1 MHRMFALLWALAKLA
16 NSLFQHSA
24 ALTNLYLFA
33 AMATPFPLPHRRM
46 PNCTFPSTIS
56 LLPDE
61 QSLGNQRLLVCLSHN
76 SLRCAPLFLNILLA
90 RSYAFSLHGHFLCL
104 FS

>member
-1 MHRMFALLWALAKLA
+1 MNLDGMHRMFALLWALAKLA

-33 AMATPFPLPHRRM
+33 AMATPFPLPHKRM

-56 LLPDE
+56 FATGWTK
-61 QSLGNQRLLVCLSHN
+61 SG
-76 SLRCAPLFLNILLA
+76 
-90 RSYAFSLHGHFLCL
+90 
-104 FS
+104 